1 MPVYVGAD
9 GHEVNVS
16 GDEEVARYEA
26 AGYSLAPAKAAE
38 TKTTA
43 KKAAAKPSEK

>member
-1 MPVYVGAD
+1 MPVYIGTD

-26 AGYSLAPAKAAE
+26 AGYSLAPEKA
-38 TKTTA
+38 TKAPA